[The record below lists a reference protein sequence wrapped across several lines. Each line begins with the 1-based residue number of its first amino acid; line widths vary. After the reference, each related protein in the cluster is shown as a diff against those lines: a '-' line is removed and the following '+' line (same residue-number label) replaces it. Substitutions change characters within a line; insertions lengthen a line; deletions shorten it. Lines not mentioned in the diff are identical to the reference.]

1 MFIKKGNQG
10 HEKPNLKILIFLS
23 SCFIPQKLIDYLFLV
38 SKVQVSKVVLNAWY
52 SSPPWKYLFIHWSFT
67 RPPAHQ
73 QLCLELGALLWEVL
87 PLPSEHL
94 LSHIT
99 DSNGRSVL
107 VLAVRTKCYRLGV
120 FTMEMYFSWFW
131 SLEVQD
137 QGPAWPSSSED
148 SLLGCRVLSSHI
160 LIPGK
165 G

>member
-38 SKVQVSKVVLNAWY
+38 SKVQVSKSGDKCMMLFSTHESICSSTEVLQT
-52 SSPPWKYLFIHWSFT
+52 SSS
-67 RPPAHQ
+67 

-107 VLAVRTKCYRLGV
+107 VLAVRTRCYRLGV
-120 FTMEMYFSWFW
+120 FTMEMYFSLV
-131 SLEVQD
+131 LEP
-137 QGPAWPSSSED
+137 GSPRSGASMAKFSED
-148 SLLGCRVLSSHI
+148 SPGVCRVLSSHI